1 RSARPSSLSLHDA
14 LPISLAVADER
25 ARIAREMHD
34 VVAHS
39 LSVIIAQADG
49 GRFVASQKPEKAVE
63 VLGTISETGR
73 AALAD
78 MRSLL
83 GVLRQEDETSFG
95 PQPGPEMLPDLVE
108 RVRAAGLE
116 VDLELDAPLEDL
128 PQALGVSVFRLVQ
141 ESLTNVLKHAG
152 QGATAAVRSFR
163 TADELVIEVLDDG
176 RGVDPSSD

>member
-83 GVLRQEDETSFG
+83 GVLRQEDETSVG

-108 RVRAAGLE
+108 RVRSAG
-116 VDLELDAPLEDL
+116 AP
-128 PQALGVSVFRLVQ
+128 PPGP
-141 ESLTNVLKHAG
+141 G
-152 QGATAAVRSFR
+152 PVRVP
-163 TADELVIEVLDDG
+163 AG
-176 RGVDPSSD
+176 RGTAGERARAPPAGSYRSRVLLPRRRRARHRGAR

>member
-1 RSARPSSLSLHDA
+1 
-14 LPISLAVADER
+14 LAVADER

-49 GRFVASQKPEKAVE
+49 GRFVASQKPEKAAE
-63 VLGTISETGR
+63 VLGTIGETGR

-95 PQPGPEMLPDLVE
+95 PQLRPAGP
-108 RVRAAGLE
+108 RG
-116 VDLELDAPLEDL
+116 DLELADALEGL
-128 PQALGVSVFRLVQ
+128 PQALGLSVFRLVQ
-141 ESLTNVLKHAG
+141 EALTNVLKHG
-152 QGATAAVRSFR
+152 GPGSSAAVRIR
-163 TADELVIEVLDDG
+163 RDPQQLLIEVLDDG
-176 RGVDPSSD
+176 QGTDPASDGQGHGLTG